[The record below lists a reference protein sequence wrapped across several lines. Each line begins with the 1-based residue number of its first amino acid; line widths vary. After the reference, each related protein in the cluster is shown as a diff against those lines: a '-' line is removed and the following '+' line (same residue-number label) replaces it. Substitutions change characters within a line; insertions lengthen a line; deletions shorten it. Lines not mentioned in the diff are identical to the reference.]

1 MKNTARPCVDAA
13 AVVVSWSYFTRARMP
28 TFVPYA
34 RWST

>member
-13 AVVVSWSYFTRARMP
+13 AVVELYFTRARMP

>member
-13 AVVVSWSYFTRARMP
+13 ARSWSYFTRARMP